1 MNLIAVDRLAVGNMA
16 SGAPPPIEC
25 RQLWRI
31 FGANADRALTD
42 IRSQGLTRKE
52 AEDHFGCV
60 IAVADVSFTVEKGEI
75 FCIMGLSGSGKST
88 LLRHINRLIEPN
100 AGTVLIDGQDI
111 AGLGPKPLEALR
123 SKTIGMVFQHMALWP
138 HRTVRDNV
146 SFGLEVRGVDRRTRY
161 KAADRALEQVKLTG
175 WETRYPDEL
184 SGGMQQ
190 RVGLARALAADP
202 EILLMDEPFSALDP
216 LIRKEL
222 QAQFLELA
230 ARVRKTTVFVTH
242 DLEEAV
248 RLGNR
253 IAIMK
258 DGIFV
263 QVGTPEEILLNPKS
277 EYVEAFVQGMSK
289 LPLLTAE
296 HVMQPMSPHSKPLVD
311 DPATAIWVDPRT
323 GFRKLVELAT
333 ATEQP
338 LLVGSAGRAVGVI
351 TRQCLFRAV
360 QRDLGAETADGQGG
374 PNSEG

>member
-1 MNLIAVDRLAVGNMA
+1 MA
-16 SGAPPPIEC
+16 PGEPPPIEC
-25 RQLWRI
+25 RQLWRV
-31 FGANADRALTD
+31 FGANGERALAE
-42 IRSQGLTRKE
+42 IRSQALGKKE
-52 AEDHFGCV
+52 TEERFGCV
-60 IAVADVSFTVEKGEI
+60 VAVAGVSFTVEKGEI

-88 LLRHINRLIEPN
+88 LLRHINRLIEPS
-100 AGTVLIDGQDI
+100 AGTVLIDGIDI
-111 AGLGPKPLEALR
+111 ASLGPKQLEVLR

-146 SFGLEVRGVDRRTRY
+146 SFGLEVRGVDKRTRY
-161 KAADRALEQVKLTG
+161 DAADRALEQVKLEG

-222 QAQFLELA
+222 QGQFLELA

-258 DGIFV
+258 GGALV
-263 QVGTPEEILLNPKS
+263 QVGTPEEILLSPKGD
-277 EYVEAFVQGMSK
+277 YVEAFVQGMSK

-296 HVMQPMSPHSKPLVD
+296 HVMQPLCSETHALVGNA
-311 DPATAIWVDPRT
+311 ATAVRVGPGT

-333 ATEQP
+333 ASERP
-338 LLVGSAGRAVGVI
+338 LLVCSVGRPVGVI
-351 TRQCLFRAV
+351 SRECLFRAV
-360 QRDLGAETADGQGG
+360 QRDLGPATADRESD
-374 PNSEG
+374 PKTES